1 MILQEMICLWLC
13 PMPSVTASWFLQLP
27 HTMPAFIRLCTTIY
41 MKVMLLVGAPRCGKT
56 QLALQMCENK
66 RSVFYDVRSSSL
78 KSFLEH
84 IDTNVDVMVFDDI
97 PEWQLQYYEALV
109 RGDYFQGDFT
119 VVLTTN
125 YFPEWVTKYPDVLVL
140 DEIGIK
146 KNGSSVIAKV
156 RNYEKC

>member
-1 MILQEMICLWLC
+1 
-13 PMPSVTASWFLQLP
+13 
-27 HTMPAFIRLCTTIY
+27 
-41 MKVMLLVGAPRCGKT
+41 MKVILLVGAPRCGKT

-84 IDTNVDVMVFDDI
+84 IDTNVDVMVFDD
-97 PEWQLQYYEALV
+97 
-109 RGDYFQGDFT
+109 YFQGDFT

>member
-1 MILQEMICLWLC
+1 
-13 PMPSVTASWFLQLP
+13 
-27 HTMPAFIRLCTTIY
+27 
-41 MKVMLLVGAPRCGKT
+41 MKVILLVGAPRCGKT

-84 IDTNVDVMVFDDI
+84 IDTNVDVMVF
-97 PEWQLQYYEALV
+97 QYYEALV

>member
-1 MILQEMICLWLC
+1 
-13 PMPSVTASWFLQLP
+13 
-27 HTMPAFIRLCTTIY
+27 
-41 MKVMLLVGAPRCGKT
+41 MKVILLVGAPRCGKT

-109 RGDYFQGDFT
+109 RGDYFQGDFGS
-119 VVLTTN
+119 
-125 YFPEWVTKYPDVLVL
+125 PDKPGGLSIQL
-140 DEIGIK
+140 CKSEK
-146 KNGSSVIAKV
+146 KEFYIRYSS
-156 RNYEKC
+156 

>member
-1 MILQEMICLWLC
+1 
-13 PMPSVTASWFLQLP
+13 
-27 HTMPAFIRLCTTIY
+27 
-41 MKVMLLVGAPRCGKT
+41 MKVILLVGAPQCGKT

>member
-1 MILQEMICLWLC
+1 
-13 PMPSVTASWFLQLP
+13 
-27 HTMPAFIRLCTTIY
+27 
-41 MKVMLLVGAPRCGKT
+41 
-56 QLALQMCENK
+56 
-66 RSVFYDVRSSSL
+66 
-78 KSFLEH
+78 
-84 IDTNVDVMVFDDI
+84 MVFDDI

-125 YFPEWVTKYPDVLVL
+125 YFPKWVTKYPNVLVL

>member
-1 MILQEMICLWLC
+1 
-13 PMPSVTASWFLQLP
+13 
-27 HTMPAFIRLCTTIY
+27 
-41 MKVMLLVGAPRCGKT
+41 MKVILLVGAPRCGKT

-78 KSFLEH
+78 KSF
-84 IDTNVDVMVFDDI
+84 
-97 PEWQLQYYEALV
+97 LV

>member
-1 MILQEMICLWLC
+1 
-13 PMPSVTASWFLQLP
+13 
-27 HTMPAFIRLCTTIY
+27 
-41 MKVMLLVGAPRCGKT
+41 MKVILLVGAPRCGKT
-56 QLALQMCENK
+56 QLALQMFENK
-66 RSVFYDVRSSSL
+66 CSVFYDVRSSSL
-78 KSFLEH
+78 KNFLEH

-97 PEWQLQYYEALV
+97 LEWQLQYYEALV

-125 YFPEWVTKYPDVLVL
+125 YFPKWVTKYPNVLVL

-156 RNYEKC
+156 RNYER

>member
-1 MILQEMICLWLC
+1 
-13 PMPSVTASWFLQLP
+13 
-27 HTMPAFIRLCTTIY
+27 
-41 MKVMLLVGAPRCGKT
+41 MKAILLVGAPRCGKT

-109 RGDYFQGDFT
+109 RGGLFSRRFYSCSDNKLFPGMGD
-119 VVLTTN
+119 
-125 YFPEWVTKYPDVLVL
+125 K
-140 DEIGIK
+140 I
-146 KNGSSVIAKV
+146 S
-156 RNYEKC
+156 